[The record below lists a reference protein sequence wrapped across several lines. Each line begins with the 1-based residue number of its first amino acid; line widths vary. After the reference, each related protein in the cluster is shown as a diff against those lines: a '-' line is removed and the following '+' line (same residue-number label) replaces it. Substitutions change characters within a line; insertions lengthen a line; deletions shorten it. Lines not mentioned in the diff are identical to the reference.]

1 MNKKTGMYA
10 SLVTLAAVV
19 IFAVSMIVGNSS
31 VSYLASMLIAWGFI
45 PMICAFVSTA
55 EKESKAVSYTALA
68 FAAIYGTLIMIVYF
82 AQLTVVRLADLSLPV
97 AQVLDYQKYGLF
109 FSYNLLGYG
118 FMALA
123 TFFIGLSFKA
133 ASKVEKALKVLLLV
147 HGLFAI
153 SCLVIPM
160 LGIFSS
166 DMAGG
171 DIIGILVLEFWCA
184 YFIPVCI
191 LSFSYF
197 KCQKERMCS

>member
-1 MNKKTGMYA
+1 MYA

-19 IFAVSMIVGNSS
+19 VFAVSMIVGDSS
-31 VSYLASMLIAWGFI
+31 VSYLASMMIAWGFI
-45 PMICAFVSTA
+45 PMIGAFVSYS
-55 EKESKAVSYTALA
+55 EKELKAVSYTALA
-68 FAAIYGTLIMIVYF
+68 FAAIYATLIMIVYF
-82 AQLTVVRLADLSLPV
+82 AQLTVVRLADLSLPI
-97 AQVLDYQKYGLF
+97 AQILDYQQYGLF

-133 ASKVEKALKVLLLV
+133 ASKADKALKLLLLV

-166 DMAGG
+166 DMADGG
-171 DIIGILVLEFWCA
+171 LIGILVLEFWCV

-191 LSFSYF
+191 LSFLHF
-197 KCQKERMCS
+197 KNQ

>member
-1 MNKKTGMYA
+1 MNNKTGMYA

-19 IFAVSMIVGNSS
+19 VFAVSMIVGNSS
-31 VSYLASMLIAWGFI
+31 VSYLASMFIAWGFI
-45 PMICAFVSTA
+45 PMIGAFVADS
-55 EKESKAVSYTALA
+55 EKESKAVSYTALV

-82 AQLTVVRLADLSLPV
+82 AQLTVVRLANLSLPV
-97 AQVLDYQKYGLF
+97 AQILDYQKFGLF

-118 FMALA
+118 FMALT
-123 TFFIGLSFKA
+123 TFFIALSFKA
-133 ASKVEKALKVLLLV
+133 ESKADKALKVLLLV

-160 LGIFSS
+160 MGIFSS

-171 DIIGILVLEFWCA
+171 GLIGILVLEFWCA

-191 LSFSYF
+191 LSFLHF
-197 KCQKERMCS
+197 KNQRL

>member
-1 MNKKTGMYA
+1 MNNKTGMYA

-19 IFAVSMIVGNSS
+19 VFAVSMIVGNSS
-31 VSYLASMLIAWGFI
+31 VSYLASMFIAWGFI
-45 PMICAFVSTA
+45 PMIGAFVADS
-55 EKESKAVSYTALA
+55 EKESKAVSYTALV

-82 AQLTVVRLADLSLPV
+82 AQLTVVRLANLSLPI
-97 AQVLDYQKYGLF
+97 AQILDYQKFGLF

-118 FMALA
+118 FMALT
-123 TFFIGLSFKA
+123 TFFIALSFKA
-133 ASKVEKALKVLLLV
+133 ESKADKALKVLLLV

-160 LGIFSS
+160 MGIFSS

-171 DIIGILVLEFWCA
+171 GLIGILVLEFWCA

-191 LSFSYF
+191 LSFLHF
-197 KCQKERMCS
+197 KNQRL

>member
-19 IFAVSMIVGNSS
+19 VFAVSMIVGNSS
-31 VSYLASMLIAWGFI
+31 VSYLASMFIAWGFI
-45 PMICAFVSTA
+45 PMIGAFASYS

-68 FAAIYGTLIMIVYF
+68 FAAIYGILIMIVYF
-82 AQLTVVRLADLSLPV
+82 AQLTVVRLADLSPSV
-97 AQVLDYQKYGLF
+97 AQILDYQQFGLF

-118 FMALA
+118 FMALT
-123 TFFIGLSFKA
+123 TFFIALSFTAESKA
-133 ASKVEKALKVLLLV
+133 DKALKVLLLV

-153 SCLVIPM
+153 SCLAIPM

-166 DMAGG
+166 DMVGG
-171 DIIGILVLEFWCA
+171 GLIGILVLEFWCA

-191 LSFSYF
+191 LSFLHF
-197 KCQKERMCS
+197 KNQR